1 MEILPMALPRMGIP
15 LNLRMDSN
23 ILLLNNNN
31 MARRPQVNILRKEA
45 TSKVMAPLLCNHH
58 WEPRLRSKAMGNHN
72 SALLPQVHHQE
83 IISKATERLLPSNT
97 ALLLLSKATAN
108 LITVLLLRKAT
119 VPRNNTF
126 SLHLHP
132 WVTAHHSR
140 LLGMELQM
148 QKLCG
153 KP

>member
-1 MEILPMALPRMGIP
+1 MAEQIP

-23 ILLLNNNN
+23 ILLLHNNN
-31 MARRPQVNILRKEA
+31 MARRPQVNIPRKEA
-45 TSKVMAPLLCNHH
+45 TNKVIVLLLCNHH
-58 WEPRLRSKAMGNHN
+58 WEPRLHSKAMGNHN

-97 ALLLLSKATAN
+97 VLLLLSKAITA
-108 LITVLLLRKAT
+108 LLPRKAT

-132 WVTAHHSR
+132 WVTGHHSR